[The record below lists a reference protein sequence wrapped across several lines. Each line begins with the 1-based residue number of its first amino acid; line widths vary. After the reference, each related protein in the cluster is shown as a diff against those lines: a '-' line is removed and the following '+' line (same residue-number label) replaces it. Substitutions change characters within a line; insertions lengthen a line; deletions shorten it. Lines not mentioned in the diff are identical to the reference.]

1 MDVSR
6 PDANQHVIIEDR
18 LSARARYKRN
28 NWQPRQLHKSVHV
41 VAEKDQQSTVDWE
54 EASFDF
60 ENLSLVAR
68 ADGYMWDTQ
77 AYIKLAGAN
86 HTSSVHARTITCWDL
101 LTPNTQSHQ
110 LEIAYEITY
119 TTTAQPTTKWF
130 NPSS

>member
-1 MDVSR
+1 
-6 PDANQHVIIEDR
+6 
-18 LSARARYKRN
+18 
-28 NWQPRQLHKSVHV
+28 